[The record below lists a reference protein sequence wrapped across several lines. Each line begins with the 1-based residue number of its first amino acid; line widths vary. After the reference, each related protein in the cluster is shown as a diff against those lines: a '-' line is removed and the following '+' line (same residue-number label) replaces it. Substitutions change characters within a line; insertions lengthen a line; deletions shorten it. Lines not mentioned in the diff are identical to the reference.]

1 MEENPL
7 ACAVA
12 KTALEVVI
20 DENLSDNA
28 NLMGI
33 FRQELNKLNSSI
45 IKEIRGKGLLNAIEI
60 RKPQES
66 LHGKFVCY
74 LKIKDY

>member
-1 MEENPL
+1 MVQLLEENPL

-33 FRQELNKLNSSI
+33 FLEMSSI
-45 IKEIRGKGLLNAIEI
+45 N
-60 RKPQES
+60 
-66 LHGKFVCY
+66 
-74 LKIKDY
+74 